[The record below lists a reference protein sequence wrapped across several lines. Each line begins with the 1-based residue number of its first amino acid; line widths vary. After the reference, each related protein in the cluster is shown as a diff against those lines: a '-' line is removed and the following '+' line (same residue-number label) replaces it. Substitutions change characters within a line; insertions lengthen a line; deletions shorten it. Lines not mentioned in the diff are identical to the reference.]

1 MPKFK
6 AFYHIK
12 ENYKELLDKNIYEVL
27 LCKIMNESKI
37 VFPDKYKQIL
47 EQSNGESD
55 FVSDSGEFLDAK
67 LLFYSQQALNIK
79 KHDINNFMKNIQ
91 TEQNEVYDT
100 IVQEKN
106 VSENLLFVEI
116 KKRLEKMK
124 KMKIL

>member
-12 ENYKELLDKNIYEVL
+12 ENYKELLDKSIYELL
-27 LCKIMNESKI
+27 LCEIMNESKI

-55 FVSDSGEFLDAK
+55 FVSDNGEFLDAK

-79 KHDINNFMKNIQ
+79 KHDIDNFMKSIQ

-106 VSENLLFVEI
+106 VSDNLLFVEI
-116 KKRLEKMK
+116 KERLEKMK

>member
-12 ENYKELLDKNIYEVL
+12 ENYKELLDKNIYELL
-27 LCKIMNESKI
+27 LCEIMNESKI

-55 FVSDSGEFLDAK
+55 FVSDGGEFLDAK

-79 KHDINNFMKNIQ
+79 KHDIDNFMKSIQ

-106 VSENLLFVEI
+106 VSDNLLFVEI

-124 KMKIL
+124 IL

>member
-12 ENYKELLDKNIYEVL
+12 ENYKELLDKSIYELL
-27 LCKIMNESKI
+27 LCEIMNESKI

-79 KHDINNFMKNIQ
+79 KHDIDNFMKSIQ

>member
-12 ENYKELLDKNIYEVL
+12 ENYKELLDKNIYELL
-27 LCKIMNESKI
+27 LCEIMNESKI
-37 VFPDKYKQIL
+37 VFPDKYKQIP

-79 KHDINNFMKNIQ
+79 KHNIDNFMKSIQ

-100 IVQEKN
+100 IIQEKN
-106 VSENLLFVEI
+106 VSDNLLFVEI